1 MELFLN
7 VFWLLLALL
16 SVGLWWTQWSRA
28 GRGRAPR
35 QASLRGGIALCCV
48 LVLLFFAI
56 SLTDDLHEIPAV
68 AEDTRSS
75 QRPLQIWKASPPSP
89 ESGKHAAPSG
99 DAVVSKLF
107 YHGGVVAGWVVPAD
121 AASPQTISSQP
132 FQGRAPPSPR
142 ALTL

>member
-7 VFWLLLALL
+7 AFWLLLALL
-16 SVGLWWTQWSRA
+16 SVGLWWTQWSPT
-28 GRGRAPR
+28 GSGRAAR

-68 AEDTRSS
+68 AEDTGSS

-99 DAVVSKLF
+99 DAVVSRLY
-107 YHGGVVAGWVVPAD
+107 YHGGVVVGRVVPAD
-121 AASPQTISSQP
+121 AASPQTVSSQP